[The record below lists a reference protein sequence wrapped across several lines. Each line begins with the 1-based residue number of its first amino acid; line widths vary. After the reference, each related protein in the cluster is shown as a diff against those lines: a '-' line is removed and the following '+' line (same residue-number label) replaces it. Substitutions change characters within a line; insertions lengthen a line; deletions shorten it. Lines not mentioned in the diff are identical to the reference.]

1 MDDPLPVLAR
11 LEQVPLRAV
20 WPREDT
26 RFTPWLARL
35 ENLELLGSTVGL
47 KLELEGVERSIGTFR
62 ADILCRE
69 VSEGRLVLIENQL
82 ERSDHTHLGQL
93 ITYLAG
99 LDTATMIWIAAEF
112 TDEHRAALDRLNAAT
127 DDHFRFFGLEIQLWR
142 IADSIKAPAFRV
154 VAQPNDWTKRTR
166 ETMRAVERG
175 EISELGQQRMAYW
188 RAFRGYLNRHA
199 SPLKLTRDYA
209 SGHVRFPMPD
219 SPFVL
224 TAYRSVDGPGVFV
237 RVKAENPDRLRDALQ
252 PLRAEI
258 ERIAN
263 GQLIDLD
270 GDPLGWDWLHVPRLS
285 ADPTDESDWPRQFE
299 WIANTLDRFREALD
313 YARNCLNDWSILAG
327 AAEPATAGS

>member
-1 MDDPLPVLAR
+1 MGNPLPVLGR
-11 LEQVPLRAV
+11 LESVPLREV

-26 RFTPWLARL
+26 RFTPWLARP
-35 ENLELLGSTVGL
+35 ENLELLGTTLGL
-47 KLELEGVERSIGTFR
+47 EFELEGFEQSVGAFR

-69 VSEGRLVLIENQL
+69 VREDRLVLIENQL

-99 LDTATMIWIAAEF
+99 LDTATMIWVAAEF
-112 TDEHRAALDRLNAAT
+112 ADEHRAALDWLNAAT
-127 DDHFRFFGLEIQLWR
+127 DDDFRFFGLEIQLWR

-154 VAQPNDWTKRTR
+154 VAQPNDWTKRAR
-166 ETMRAVERG
+166 ETMRAMEQG
-175 EISELGQQRMAYW
+175 ELTQLGQQRSAYW
-188 RAFRGYLNRHA
+188 QAFREYLDRHA
-199 SPLKLTRDYA
+199 CPLKLTRDYA

-252 PLRAEI
+252 PLRTEI
-258 ERIAN
+258 ERIA
-263 GQLIDLD
+263 GGKLIDLD

-299 WIANTLDRFREALD
+299 WIANTLDRFRKALD
-313 YARNCLNDWSILAG
+313 YAHNRLNKGPIPAS
-327 AAEPATAGS
+327 AA